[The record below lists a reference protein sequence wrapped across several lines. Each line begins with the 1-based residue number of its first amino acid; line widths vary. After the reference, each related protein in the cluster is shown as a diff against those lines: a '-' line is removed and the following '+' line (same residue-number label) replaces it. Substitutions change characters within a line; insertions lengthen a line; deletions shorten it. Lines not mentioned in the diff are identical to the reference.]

1 MRIQL
6 TLTPTS
12 YPAVMPLNHHQL
24 AAFIYETVAVAAPE
38 FASFLHEVGWRPDQQ
53 TDHRFKF
60 FVFSLPDVPRFTFQ
74 PNGKSFTEGVVW
86 WQISSPLPEFMEA
99 LLAGIGAKREVRIGQ
114 TRFTISQVELL
125 PSPEFTSPMRFI
137 ALSPLMVS
145 TTEQDTTGRR
155 QKRYVR
161 ADEVLFGE
169 LVADNLRAKYQA
181 LFGVAPEDPWLD
193 FRFDPEYLTAAG
205 GAESRKITRLIQ
217 YKETKIKSVLAPFI
231 VQGNPVL
238 IQLGWESG
246 FGSANSQGFGMAGL

>member
-12 YPAVMPLNHHQL
+12 YPAIMPLNHHQL
-24 AAFIYETVAVAAPE
+24 AAFIYETVAVAAPD
-38 FASFLHEVGWRPDQQ
+38 FANFLHEEGWRPDQL

-86 WQISSPLPEFMEA
+86 WQISSPLPEFIEA
-99 LLAGIGAKREVRIGQ
+99 FIVGLGTRREVRIGQ
-114 TRFTISQVELL
+114 SHFTVSQVDLI
-125 PSPEFTSPMRFI
+125 PHPDFASPMRFM

-145 TTEQDTTGRR
+145 TTEADTAGRR
-155 QKRYVR
+155 IKRYVR
-161 ADEVLFGE
+161 ADEALFGE
-169 LVADNLRAKYQA
+169 LVATNLRAKYQA
-181 LFGVAPEDPWLD
+181 LYGTEPEDPTLE
-193 FRFDPEYLTAAG
+193 FMFDPKYLAEAG
-205 GAESRKITRLIQ
+205 GAESRKVTRLIQ
-217 YKETKIKSVLAPFI
+217 YKETKIKSVLAPFL
-231 VQGNPVL
+231 VQGNSQL